1 MCELPQGLGDKASYF
16 CQIVL
21 VFSTPRGAPPP
32 PPAREH
38 AQ

>member
-21 VFSTPRGAPPP
+21 VFTTPPP
-32 PPAREH
+32 PPPQCPEKSF
-38 AQ
+38 

>member
-21 VFSTPRGAPPP
+21 VFTTPPP
-32 PPAREH
+32 PPQCPEKSF
-38 AQ
+38 